1 VLDKRVKASKFGKHP
16 KEMIGNRSA
25 REIVDEPAE
34 FGAEL
39 HPLQEANQVR
49 LREVVRE
56 KGTDDEVNRLFG
68 LESKDIGRDPTNGAL
83 RWAGLGGDDDGVG
96 IKIDARE
103 FDRNATCA
111 SPALDATKGVAV
123 AAADVDDVKRPRR
136 RWRCH
141 GVEPIKERAISEE
154 PAIEARKVAEAGAEL
169 VARAGLVH
177 EFGEFGELSAMTEID
192 HVKRHRT
199 SWFRR

>member
-1 VLDKRVKASKFGKHP
+1 VLDKRVKASKFGEHP

-25 REIVDEPAE
+25 GEIVDEPAE

-111 SPALDATKGVAV
+111 SPALDAAEAVAV
-123 AAADVDDVKRPRR
+123 SAADVDDVKRLDG
-136 RWRCH
+136 WRC
-141 GVEPIKERAISEE
+141 GDGIEPTQQRAVSEE
-154 PAIEARKVAEAGAEL
+154 PAIEARKVAEASAEL
-169 VARAGLVH
+169 VAGAGLVH
-177 EFGEFGELSAMTEID
+177 EFGELSAMTEID
-192 HVKRHRT
+192 HVKRHGT